1 MAISQ
6 NYPSVTPSL
15 NLDFAKSKFL
25 DPRITFTRAS
35 VGTYVGADGL
45 IKSASSGAARF
56 THNPFTGE
64 SLGLLIEE
72 SRTNIRTYSSSINA
86 SNNYRIYGT
95 PSYNTSETKAPDGT
109 NTATKITGA
118 GSAAGFDTYDND
130 YGNNQGVTQ
139 TYSVFVKNVN
149 ATSVRLGFSGEY
161 VFTFATETGSGTGGF
176 EKYPNGWYRIWATV
190 EKSNQFLYQNLY
202 MNGAAATT
210 DSIYVWGAQNE
221 NASSPSSYIPTE
233 ASSVTRA
240 AESATMTGTNFSSW
254 YNTPIGGGTIFASYR
269 CPPSFIGGSN
279 PGNIWSFDGGGVRW
293 LANWGPFQVY
303 DGSAVVAVS
312 PTNTLTSPVQEACA
326 VERNGSLTSESVARN
341 GIIYST
347 TGNVTTVG
355 MNQLSIGFTSNTSTY
370 LNGTI
375 SHIVYWKSKL
385 TDSQLQSLTR

>member
-6 NYPSVTPSL
+6 NYPSITPSL

-72 SRTNIRTYSSSINA
+72 GRTNIRTYSSSINA
-86 SNNYRIYGT
+86 SNAYRIYGT

-118 GSAAGFDTYDND
+118 NAAAGFDTYGND
-130 YGNNQGVTQ
+130 YGFNQGVTQ

-149 ATSVRLGFSGEY
+149 ATSVKLGFFGEY

-190 EKSNQFLYQNLY
+190 LKANQYWYQNLY
-202 MNGAAATT
+202 MNDGAATT

-221 NASSPSSYIPTE
+221 NASFPTSYIPTTS
-233 ASSVTRA
+233 ASVTRA
-240 AESATMTGTNFSSW
+240 ADTVSISGTNFSSW
-254 YNTPIGGGTIFASYR
+254 YSQDKGTILYSYR
-269 CPPSFIGGSN
+269 TIDTEPSAYSVLWELRNGGARRLFGYHSNSSYGTFSPDGGSTIGSYSTPSTYVLNKAASAYSSTTVTSTANGAN
-279 PGNIWSFDGGGVRW
+279 PGT
-293 LANWGPFQVY
+293 
-303 DGSAVVAVS
+303 GSH
-312 PTNTLTSPVQEACA
+312 TLTATQDRILFGSGSDAPQTHCVSNIVYYPA
-326 VERNGSLTSESVARN
+326 VLTS
-341 GIIYST
+341 
-347 TGNVTTVG
+347 
-355 MNQLSIGFTSNTSTY
+355 NQIQT
-370 LNGTI
+370 
-375 SHIVYWKSKL
+375 L
-385 TDSQLQSLTR
+385 TK